1 MASQA
6 QVIQQKVDRFMAQLS
21 KYPALNRFDKHLPVP
36 KSYIAVTGLAILT
49 ITPKPQDDI
58 QWLTYWV
65 VFGFFNFVETF
76 VSFVLYWFPF
86 YYTFKTLAIVWLML
100 PQTQGAKIVYHR
112 VLRPAFLSMT
122 GSSPASRVPAS
133 AADINKTGFSAS
145 STGVHTE

>member
-1 MASQA
+1 MYFS
-6 QVIQQKVDRFMAQLS
+6 LN
-21 KYPALNRFDKHLPVP
+21 ALE
-36 KSYIAVTGLAILT
+36 
-49 ITPKPQDDI
+49 TPKPQDDI

-133 AADINKTGFSAS
+133 GRGGPWGSR
-145 STGVHTE
+145 

>member
-1 MASQA
+1 MYFS
-6 QVIQQKVDRFMAQLS
+6 LN
-21 KYPALNRFDKHLPVP
+21 ALE
-36 KSYIAVTGLAILT
+36 
-49 ITPKPQDDI
+49 TPKPQDDI

-112 VLRPAFLSMT
+112 VLRPAFLSMP

-145 STGVHTE
+145 ATGVHTE

>member
-1 MASQA
+1 MYFS
-6 QVIQQKVDRFMAQLS
+6 L
-21 KYPALNRFDKHLPVP
+21 YALE
-36 KSYIAVTGLAILT
+36 
-49 ITPKPQDDI
+49 TPKPQDDI

-65 VFGFFNFVETF
+65 VFGFFNFIETF
-76 VSFVLYWFPF
+76 VNFVLYWFPF